1 MKLSIFVKN
10 LNFRLKNRHSYKH
23 QSISRVLIFGLL
35 IFYLLVSYSC
45 RTTRYVEDGEYLLSN
60 NEIRGDIKHIDKEEL
75 ETYIKQ
81 KPNKKI
87 LYFSKFHLGLYNL
100 SKKEKE
106 TGISGWLKTIGEAPV
121 IYDPFLKDKSA
132 NQFELYLRSKGYYNA
147 QVIDTVEFKK
157 KKAKVIYHI
166 EPGIPYKIRKVKYE
180 FEDKNLTDF
189 ILDDTVN
196 SFIKKDELL
205 DVDIMDAE
213 RGRIE
218 EKLKEQGFYSFKKE
232 FIFFM
237 VDSSLRKH
245 QVDVNIVFKK
255 YSEYKDEGYT
265 VEIPHPQYVIGKIFL
280 NTNYQLRMALA
291 NDEKYLSSLDTVKY
305 KDVSVVYMAEP
316 NIKPAV
322 VVESSYLLPG
332 ELFDIRNVKRTY
344 RNLSSLRLFRLTSIE
359 FKENEAYE
367 DSAFRVLDC
376 EIFLTPQTLQS
387 LTLEPEITNS
397 SGNIGAA
404 GNLIYQHRNLFK
416 GAENLDLRLKGAM
429 ETLKESNI
437 AGYGN
442 MLELGTEL
450 RLSIPKFLLP
460 FKTDQFIK
468 KFNPSTSISFAYNY
482 QRRPDYARTIA
493 NASFGYTWKGNKYL
507 THIVNPIELNLI
519 KIPYQSQDFTD
530 WLEGKYIYYSY
541 QPHLV
546 TVTNY
551 SFIYSNQNIQKK
563 TDFMYFKMN
572 FESAGNI
579 LYSIYKWGNVAPVD
593 GNYRLFNTEFAQYV
607 RSDFDFR
614 YYNVIDESN
623 TLVYRF
629 FAGAGLPYKNSTAL
643 PFEKKYFAG
652 GANSIRAWQVRNL
665 GPGSYE
671 EVEASAYPNKTADI
685 KLEANLEYRFKLF
698 WLLEGAL
705 FVDAGNIWAINK
717 ADERAGA
724 LFELNSFYKDI
735 AVGTGFGTRFDFSY
749 FVFRFDLGIK
759 TRDPIYPVG
768 EKWIFGNRKL
778 ERKDFVLNVG
788 IGYPF

>member
-1 MKLSIFVKN
+1 LKRIRSYIHKSIY
-10 LNFRLKNRHSYKH
+10 R
-23 QSISRVLIFGLL
+23 ILL
-35 IFYLLVSYSC
+35 FILVIFYISASYSC
-45 RTTRYVEDGEYLLSN
+45 RTTRYVEDGDYLLSN
-60 NEIRGDIKHIDKEEL
+60 NEIRGDIKQIDKVEL

-100 SKKEKE
+100 SKKGKDK
-106 TGISGWLKTIGEAPV
+106 GISGWLKTIGEAPV

-132 NQFELYLRSKGYYNA
+132 SQFELYLRSKGYYNA
-147 QVIDTVEFKK
+147 LVTDSVIFKK
-157 KKAKVIYHI
+157 KKARVIYNI
-166 EPGIPYKIRKVKYE
+166 EPGIPYKIRKVKYD
-180 FEDKNLTDF
+180 FEDKNLKDI
-189 ILDDTVN
+189 ILKDTIN
-196 SFIKKDELL
+196 SFIRKGELL

-213 RGRIE
+213 RGRME
-218 EKLKEQGFYSFKKE
+218 ENLKEQGYYSFKKE

-237 VDSSLRKH
+237 VDSSLSKH

-255 YSEYKDEGYT
+255 YTEYKDEGYT
-265 VEIPHPQYVIGKIFL
+265 IEISHPKYVIGKIYL

-291 NDEKYLSSLDTVKY
+291 RDENYLNSLDTIKY
-305 KDVSVVYMAEP
+305 KDVSLVYLNEP

-322 VVESSYLLPG
+322 VVESSYLIPG
-332 ELFDIRNVKRTY
+332 ELYDIRNVRRTY
-344 RNLSSLRLFRLTSIE
+344 RNFASLRLFRLSSIE
-359 FKENEAYE
+359 FKENEAYR
-367 DSAFRVLDC
+367 DSSFRVLDC

-416 GAENLDLRLKGAM
+416 GAENFDMRFKGAM
-429 ETLKESNI
+429 ETLESTI
-437 AGYGN
+437 AENGN

-460 FKTDQFIK
+460 FKNDQFIK
-468 KFNPSTSISFAYNY
+468 KFNPSTLISFAYNY
-482 QRRPDYARTIA
+482 QRRPDYARTLA
-493 NASFGYTWKGNKYL
+493 NASFGYTWRGNKFL

-519 KIPYQSQDFTD
+519 KIPYQSQEFTD

-563 TDFMYFKMN
+563 RDFIYFKMN

-579 LYSIYKWGNVAPVD
+579 LYSLYKLGNVAPVD
-593 GNYRLFNTEFAQYV
+593 GRYQLFNTEFAQYV
-607 RSDFDFR
+607 RSDADFR
-614 YYNVIDESN
+614 FYNVIDESN
-623 TLVYRF
+623 TIVYRF
-629 FAGAGLPYKNSTAL
+629 FAGAGLPYNNSTAL

-665 GPGSYE
+665 GPGSYK
-671 EVEASAYPNKTADI
+671 EVETSAYPNKTADI

-705 FVDAGNIWAINK
+705 FVDAGNIWAINND
-717 ADERAGA
+717 DERVGA
-724 LFELNSFYKDI
+724 LFKLDSFYNDI
-735 AVGTGFGTRFDFSY
+735 AVGTGFGARLDFSY
-749 FVFRFDLGIK
+749 FVFRLDLGIK
-759 TRDPIYPVG
+759 TRDPVYPAG
-768 EKWIFGNRKL
+768 QKWVFGNRKL
-778 ERKDFVLNVG
+778 ERNDFVLNIG